1 MPDGGVLTMAVAG
14 YTKTLAIVSHL
25 LEYPDPAWW
34 DELPAYKAA
43 VKEIESQQA
52 RGLLSEFIDYVEGEE
67 KKAYEEQYVRSFDF
81 SMNTNLYLT
90 TQERTDY
97 GKQSEEMHRY
107 KVLFLENGYDV
118 NRQLP
123 DYLPALLELAA
134 SLQADH
140 AKDVLASI
148 KPRVELLRSRFIEA
162 KLAQSFL
169 MDLVLMETA
178 GLEVAS

>member
-1 MPDGGVLTMAVAG
+1 MLTVAIEA
-14 YTKTLAIVSHL
+14 YTKTLALVSHL
-25 LEYPDPAWW
+25 LEYPDAAWW

-43 VKEIESQQA
+43 VEEVESPQA
-52 RGLLSEFIDYVEGEE
+52 REILAEFIGYVEGEGA
-67 KKAYEEQYVRSFDF
+67 KAYEEQYVRSFDF

-107 KVLFLENGYDV
+107 KVLFLQNGCDV

-134 SLQADH
+134 SLGADGARH
-140 AKDVLASI
+140 VLSAI
-148 KPRVELLRSRFIEA
+148 KPRVELLRKRFIEA

-169 MDLVLMETA
+169 MDVVLTETA